1 MLKTTPL
8 EQLFNE
14 FDETTQILQE
24 ELSCTYLDA
33 LGETGENFFHGKVI
47 QEEVSELSR
56 KRLNKIYHQFSS
68 KKYNKE
74 INP

>member
-1 MLKTTPL
+1 MKTTPV
-8 EQLFNE
+8 EQLFYE

-47 QEEVSELSR
+47 QEEMSEL
-56 KRLNKIYHQFSS
+56 I
-68 KKYNKE
+68 KE
-74 INP
+74 EIR